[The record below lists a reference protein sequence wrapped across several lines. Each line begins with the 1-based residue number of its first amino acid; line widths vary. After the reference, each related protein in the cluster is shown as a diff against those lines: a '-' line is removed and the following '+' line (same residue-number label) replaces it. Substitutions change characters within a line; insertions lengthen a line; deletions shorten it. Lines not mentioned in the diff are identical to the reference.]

1 MHRIKTRGAL
11 LALALLAV
19 VGAPFAL
26 AAGEGRP
33 VDGGVRNPGLNPSQE
48 YTQETQ
54 IIADNQTYGT
64 RQSNKSD
71 NGGGAIYGC
80 RSKEGGTAANN
91 EPCVRANNLNR
102 GLAFEFVTQGPLA
115 GTISVGR
122 GGDGA
127 RPFTTNATGVATGL
141 NSDEVDGRS
150 AEDFLARDA
159 KATDADRLDGRDSTS
174 FADAADLAFAAVAAD
189 GEVTGRGVAEASLDA
204 TTNTF
209 TVTFDRDVS
218 GCSYTATES
227 GGTATGVA
235 FAVAPVAG
243 EAESVRVDQD
253 QDGSAPVPFHLQVV
267 C

>member
-19 VGAPFAL
+19 AGAPFAL

-33 VDGGVRNPGLNPSQE
+33 VDGGVRNPGLNPGLE

-91 EPCVRANNLNR
+91 EPCIRANNLNR
-102 GLAFEFVTQGPLA
+102 GLAFEFVSQGALA

-122 GGDGA
+122 GGDAA

-141 NSDEVDGRS
+141 NADELDGRS
-150 AEDFLARDA
+150 ADDFLARDA
-159 KATDADRLDGRDSTS
+159 KATDADRLDGRGSAS

-189 GEVTGRGVAEASLDA
+189 GEATGRGVTGATVDA

-209 TVTFDRDVS
+209 TVTFARDVG
-218 GCSYTATES
+218 GCSYTATEA
-227 GGTATGVA
+227 GGTASGVA
-235 FAVAPVAG
+235 FAAAPVDG
-243 EAESVRVDQD
+243 EPGSVRVDQSE
-253 QDGSAPVPFHLQVV
+253 DGSAPVPFHLQVV